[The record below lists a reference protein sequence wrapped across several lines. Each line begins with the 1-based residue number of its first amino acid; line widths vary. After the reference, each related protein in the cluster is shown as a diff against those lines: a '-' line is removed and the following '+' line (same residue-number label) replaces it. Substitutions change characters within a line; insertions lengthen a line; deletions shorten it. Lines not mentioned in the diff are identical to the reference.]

1 VARMLRKDVPAV
13 LSGLRER
20 VVEKGRSAK

>member
-1 VARMLRKDVPAV
+1 MRMLRKDVPAV

-20 VVEKGRSAK
+20 VAQESRRSP